1 MGVLAEQEIDQMA
14 QKIIIEIEKAK
25 SSELEE
31 SDEVIK
37 ILHLTDT
44 RSAKELLD
52 HAQEADTK
60 LERDLGKR
68 AVVKALLLTTWQSR
82 LYFIIRSFIMGLFST
97 LILLVFVV
105 IFNSITLTLE
115 IPLGILTF
123 VISLAASRLVDVEI
137 VRTTKAIVK
146 FLANHSK
153 LREFILN
160 HF

>member
-105 IFNSITLTLE
+105 IFNSITLALE

-123 VISLAASRLVDVEI
+123 VISLAASRLLDVEI